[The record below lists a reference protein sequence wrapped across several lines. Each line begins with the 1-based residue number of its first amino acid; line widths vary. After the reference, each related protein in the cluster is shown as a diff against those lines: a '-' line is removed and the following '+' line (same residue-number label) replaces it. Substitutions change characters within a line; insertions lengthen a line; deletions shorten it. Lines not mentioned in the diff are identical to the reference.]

1 MLLGIFLFT
10 TLWYVLKKR
19 VEVMKKNNTLKI
31 SHSSKELHEGL
42 IDKYESVK
50 NM

>member
-1 MLLGIFLFT
+1 MFLGIFLFT
-10 TLWYVLKKR
+10 TFWYILKKR
-19 VEVMKKNNTLKI
+19 VEVKKNNTLKI
-31 SHSSKELHEGL
+31 SHSSKELLEGL